1 MRGYKERGGGEMKK
15 LVLAVTHLGAVLFGF
30 ALGIYLLPILIA
42 PDTPDIAAVERAQ
55 VNGPRYEAQFDKDRK
70 DSDTFHWG
78 EGVIKVFDDTIVFEG
93 EMAPGPDYRLYLT
106 PEYVE
111 TEDAFWRIKDQS
123 TQAGSIKTF
132 DGFVLENVS
141 AIENAEYNSV
151 VVWCERFSQFITS
164 AKLR

>member
-1 MRGYKERGGGEMKK
+1 MKK
-15 LVLAVTHLGAVLFGF
+15 LVLAVTHLGAVLLGF
-30 ALGIYLLPILIA
+30 ALGIYFLPILIA
-42 PDTPDIAAVERAQ
+42 PDTPDIAAVEAAQ
-55 VNGPRYEAQFDKDRK
+55 INGARFEARFDKDRK
-70 DSDTFHWG
+70 DSDAFHWG

-106 PEYVE
+106 TEYVE

-141 AIENAEYNSV
+141 AIESAEYNSV